1 MTDIRASEQIN
12 EIAAAIAK
20 AQAELENVE
29 RGGTNPYF
37 HSRYA
42 QLGAVLDE
50 VRPKFAKQGVAIL
63 QHAVNGEGP
72 YVGIVTRLAH
82 SSGQWIESSL
92 YVAPTRLDAQGVG
105 SAISYLRR
113 YALMAV
119 AGIGPDDDDGEAAVG
134 RPQAPAQPGQN
145 GATRVAVPPPVPA
158 PPAVVPV
165 PPANLSPLPPS
176 SEETLETAARQ
187 RVRMLID
194 KYDHLIKTA
203 PDAASLAASFD
214 AGQQELAE
222 IERAG
227 PKGREAVRTLR
238 RKYMARM
245 TRIGNQAA

>member
-1 MTDIRASEQIN
+1 MTDIRASEEIN

-29 RGGTNPYF
+29 RGGTNPHF

-50 VRPKFAKQGVAIL
+50 VRPKFAKQGIAIL

-92 YVAPTRLDAQGVG
+92 YIAPTRFDAQGVG
-105 SAISYLRR
+105 SVISYLRR

-134 RPQAPAQPGQN
+134 RPQELTHPGQN
-145 GATRVAVPPPVPA
+145 GATRVAVPPS
-158 PPAVVPV
+158 V
-165 PPANLSPLPPS
+165 PPANLSPLSPNLA
-176 SEETLETAARQ
+176 ETPEMTAARQ

-227 PKGREAVRTLR
+227 PKGREAVRALR
-238 RKYMARM
+238 RKYITRM
-245 TRIGNQAA
+245 TRIGN